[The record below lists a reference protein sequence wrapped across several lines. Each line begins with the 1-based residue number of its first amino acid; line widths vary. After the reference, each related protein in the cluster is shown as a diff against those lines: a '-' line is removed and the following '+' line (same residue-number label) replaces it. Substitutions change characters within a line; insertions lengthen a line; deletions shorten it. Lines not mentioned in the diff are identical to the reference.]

1 MTPTILHPLA
11 DLLARRGTVVID
23 GAMSTALE
31 ALGADLND
39 PLWTA
44 KVLLEKPELITE
56 VHRRY
61 YEAGADVAITASY
74 QATPAGFA
82 RKGLDAARSRELITL
97 PAKLA
102 FIVGVIAFNSSTQQ
116 PEFTSHQSENFIIR
130 QPELKKAYGAYLADG
145 SEYRGD
151 YRLTD
156 EEFSLFHRDRIEA
169 LVEGGVDLFAVET
182 QPKLSEVLVAL
193 DEIERVGK
201 TAWVT
206 FSIRDGDRLADG
218 TSLSE
223 AARKVGERDCVDAV
237 GMNCGPREIVAPAL
251 DRLAESG
258 KPLIVYP
265 NSGETYDHSTK
276 PWHSPVHGA
285 GWDSF
290 VPLWER
296 KGARF
301 IGVCFRTLP
310 ADIAQIAKL
319 IRG

>member
-1 MTPTILHPLA
+1 MTPTIFHPLA
-11 DLLARRGTVVID
+11 DLMARRGTVVID

-82 RKGLDAARSRELITL
+82 RKGLDAARSHELITL
-97 PAKLA
+97 TAKLA
-102 FIVGVIAFNSSTQQ
+102 VTARDEAAARHPDRAADLLVAGSIG
-116 PEFTSHQSENFIIR
+116 P
-130 QPELKKAYGAYLADG
+130 YGAYLADG

-223 AARKVGERDCVDAV
+223 AARKVGERDCVDAC

-265 NSGETYDHSTK
+265 NSGETYDPSTK
-276 PWHSPVHGA
+276 TWHSPVHGA

-296 KGARF
+296 KGARC
-301 IGVCFRTLP
+301 IGGCCRTLP

>member
-1 MTPTILHPLA
+1 MTPTIFHPLA
-11 DLLARRGTVVID
+11 DLMARRGTVVID

-97 PAKLA
+97 TAKLA
-102 FIVGVIAFNSSTQQ
+102 VTARDEAAARHPDRAADLLVAGSIG
-116 PEFTSHQSENFIIR
+116 P
-130 QPELKKAYGAYLADG
+130 YGAYLADG

-206 FSIRDGDRLADG
+206 FSIRNGDRLADG

-265 NSGETYDHSTK
+265 NSGETYDPSTK
-276 PWHSPVHGA
+276 TWHSPVHGA

-296 KGARF
+296 KGARS
-301 IGVCFRTLP
+301 IGGCCRTLP